1 LTRKQAIAIVKQR
14 DGKFPWSYL
23 GHPLQDVLKQI
34 DLELDEFIRIC
45 DRFTNKK
52 IFKCDSR
59 GNLLKDRYGNLSK
72 LNDDNKD

>member
-1 LTRKQAIAIVKQR
+1 
-14 DGKFPWSYL
+14 
-23 GHPLQDVLKQI
+23 VLKKI

-59 GNLLKDRYGNLSK
+59 GNLVKDRNGNLSK
-72 LNDDNKD
+72 VNDDNID